1 MNLVNKVDKHPI
13 TGLGFQTLF
22 DAAIDAMLLID
33 DSGHVTHANAS
44 SKQLLAYTE
53 EALCGLSIDTLLPL
67 QYRNH
72 HRNYRNAF
80 YKKPKKYPVSEGKAL
95 IALRSDGKK
104 LAVDISLS
112 PIEIQGQLYSFLTLY
127 VADRRHQAEEA
138 LRISE
143 ERLRLAKEAA
153 RLGVFEFDTKHNIIH
168 WDERM
173 RELWGT
179 GSDKSVTY
187 EKFLSA
193 IHPDDRAARQ
203 AAVDRAIDPAGN
215 GEYYAEYRVINAKD
229 GVERWITTVGRMHFD
244 DGEATRLIGVAR
256 DVTEQKM
263 LEKKLY
269 EQRAET
275 ESLFT
280 QQVAART
287 ASAIAHELNQP
298 LGAISAYS
306 EVALHALQNNTID
319 TAKLTRAL
327 EGCVEQAQRAGHS
340 LHELLAFLQKGEL
353 VSEKLD
359 LNDIINEAL
368 DITRSNGYGG
378 FHPVLQLQENM
389 PVVIGNHIQV
399 QKVLVNLL
407 RNGVEAMRGA
417 GVPVSAINIKVRTNT
432 DLNMAHVTVQDNGP
446 GLDPEIAKR
455 IFDPFF
461 TTKPKGIG
469 MGLAISRALTEA
481 NGGQLW
487 IEQTNQPGQPGWPG
501 ATFHFTL
508 PFAL

>member
-1 MNLVNKVDKHPI
+1 LLTNPI
-13 TGLGFQTLF
+13 AGLSFKTLF

-33 DSGHVTHANAS
+33 DSGHITYANAS
-44 SKQLLAYTE
+44 AQQLLAYTE
-53 EALCGLSIDTLLPL
+53 EALCGLAIDTLLPP

-72 HRNYRNAF
+72 LRHYRDAF
-80 YKKPKKYPVSEGKAL
+80 YEKPKKYPPSNGKAL
-95 IALRSDGKK
+95 IAFRSDGKK

-112 PIEIQGQLYSFLTLY
+112 PIEVETKVTQDKLYSLLTLY

-143 ERLRLAKEAA
+143 ERLRLAKQAA
-153 RLGVFEFDTKHNIIH
+153 GLGVFEFDSKRKIIY

-173 RELWGT
+173 QEMWSAD
-179 GSDKSVTY
+179 SDKSIPY
-187 EKFLSA
+187 EKFVLA
-193 IHPDDRAARQ
+193 IHPDDRAERQ
-203 AAVDRAIDPAGN
+203 VAINRAIDPAGN
-215 GEYYAEYRVINAKD
+215 GEYHAEYRVVNAKD
-229 GVERWITTVGRMHFD
+229 GTERWVTSVGRMYFD
-244 DGEATRLIGVAR
+244 EGQAGRLVGVVR
-256 DVTEQKM
+256 DITAQKT
-263 LEKKLY
+263 LEKKLH

-306 EVALHALQNNTID
+306 EVALHALANNTVD
-319 TAKLTRAL
+319 SAKLTRAL
-327 EGCVEQAQRAGHS
+327 EGCVEQAQRAGQS

-353 VSEKLD
+353 VTEELR
-359 LNDIINEAL
+359 LNDIIKEAL
-368 DITRSNGYGG
+368 EITRSNGYVG
-378 FHPVLQLQENM
+378 FQHILQLQDDM
-389 PVVIGNHIQV
+389 PVVMGNHIQV

-407 RNGVEAMRGA
+407 RNAVEALRGA
-417 GVPVSAINIKVRTNT
+417 GLSASAITIKVRTNT

-446 GLDPEIAKR
+446 GLDHETAKR

-487 IEQTNQPGQPGWPG
+487 VEQTTQPG

-508 PFAL
+508 PFAQ

>member
-1 MNLVNKVDKHPI
+1 LLTNPI
-13 TGLGFQTLF
+13 TDLNFKTLF

-33 DSGHVTHANAS
+33 NSGHITYANTSAL
-44 SKQLLAYTE
+44 QLLAYSE
-53 EALCGLSIDTLLPL
+53 ETLCELTIDTLLPPQHRNHL
-67 QYRNH
+67 NHYRNS
-72 HRNYRNAF
+72 F
-80 YKKPKKYPVSEGKAL
+80 YKKPKKYPPSKGKAL

-104 LAVDISLS
+104 LTVDVSLS
-112 PIEIQGQLYSFLTLY
+112 PIEVQEKTTQKLYSLLTLY

-138 LRISE
+138 LRSSE
-143 ERLRLAKEAA
+143 ERLRLAKQAA
-153 RLGVFEFDTKHNIIH
+153 GLGVFEFDSKRKIIY

-173 RELWGT
+173 REMWDAD
-179 GSDKSVTY
+179 SDKSIPY
-187 EKFLSA
+187 EKFVLA
-193 IHPDDRAARQ
+193 IHPDDRAERK
-203 AAVDRAIDPAGN
+203 AAIHRAIDPAGN
-215 GEYYAEYRVINAKD
+215 GEYHAEYRVINAKD
-229 GVERWITTVGRMHFD
+229 GTERWVTSVGRTHFD
-244 DGEATRLIGVAR
+244 AGQASRLIGVVR
-256 DVTEQKM
+256 DVTEQKL
-263 LEKKLY
+263 LEKKLH

-319 TAKLTRAL
+319 AAKLIRAL
-327 EGCVEQAQRAGHS
+327 EGCVEQAQRAGRS

-353 VSEKLD
+353 VTEELN
-359 LNDIINEAL
+359 LNDIIKEAL
-368 DITRSNGYGG
+368 EITRGNGYAG
-378 FHPVLQLQENM
+378 FQHLLQLQDDM
-389 PVVIGNHIQV
+389 PVVMGNHIQV

-407 RNGVEAMRGA
+407 RNAVEAMRGA
-417 GVPVSAINIKVRTNT
+417 EVPVSAITIKVRANS

-446 GLDPEIAKR
+446 GLDPDTAKR

-461 TTKPKGIG
+461 TTKSKGIG
-469 MGLAISRALTEA
+469 MGLAVSRALTEA

-487 IEQTNQPGQPGWPG
+487 IEQATQPG

-508 PFAL
+508 PFAQ